1 MGGGL
6 QGVCIPSLHFTEEEV
21 EAWRKGS
28 CPEVGGTGTPSQLC
42 PRVLSSLELGGLGIS
57 NCDRGAGATMVRC
70 PRNLPWLPRTLE
82 ALGCAAGSQ
91 GPDPLFSQPL
101 R

>member
-1 MGGGL
+1 M
-6 QGVCIPSLHFTEEEV
+6 

-28 CPEVGGTGTPSQLC
+28 FPEVEGTRTPSQLC
-42 PRVLSSLELGGLGIS
+42 PRVLSSLELGGLCIG
-57 NCDRGAGATMVRC
+57 NCDRGAGATMVQW
-70 PRNLPWLPRTLE
+70 PRNLPWLPRTLK
-82 ALGCAAGSQ
+82 ALGCVAGSQ